1 MGKKELPSERAGG
14 ELDYGQLHQAALR
27 MARQQGAGKYWI
39 APADCDDL
47 AAHAVKKLMGQQAKE
62 EVLNH
67 EAFMSRVIRNRINDL
82 GRHAIVVGK
91 FVQHKRGGS
100 EVLTNS
106 RPIIQ
111 REENRY
117 NSLKAAGALAIL
129 TKDIDR
135 AIMQD
140 RFSPPGLT
148 ITELARLH
156 NQTPNSMANYLQKM
170 LGGNNRVGSLEAV
183 FQVIGELSLPTA
195 DVFVRILQEFDNRN
209 RVTDP
214 ISAAIGQLEYVGGIS
229 EEHQQWV
236 KLGISRLKWFGRH
249 EINNRGQIN
258 KHLNRLV
265 TAACFYV
272 IEVRDAKNDEEPAG
286 LRDDV
291 SVLAAVYRAVRDFET
306 K

>member
-1 MGKKELPSERAGG
+1 MGKKELPSEGTG
-14 ELDYGQLHQAALR
+14 VELDYGQLHRAALR

-39 APADCDDL
+39 AFEDCGDL
-47 AAHAVKKLMGQQAKE
+47 AAHAVKKLMGQHAKE

-129 TKDIDR
+129 TNDKDR

-140 RFSPPGLT
+140 RFSIP
-148 ITELARLH
+148 
-156 NQTPNSMANYLQKM
+156 
-170 LGGNNRVGSLEAV
+170 
-183 FQVIGELSLPTA
+183 
-195 DVFVRILQEFDNRN
+195 D
-209 RVTDP
+209 
-214 ISAAIGQLEYVGGIS
+214 
-229 EEHQQWV
+229 
-236 KLGISRLKWFGRH
+236 
-249 EINNRGQIN
+249 
-258 KHLNRLV
+258 
-265 TAACFYV
+265 
-272 IEVRDAKNDEEPAG
+272 
-286 LRDDV
+286 
-291 SVLAAVYRAVRDFET
+291 
-306 K
+306 